1 MKILI
6 IEDEASLLEVMTS
19 FLEKEHYVVESANTY
34 QGALSKVADYDY
46 DCILLDIM
54 LPDGNGIDLLKE
66 LQKIKKNQNVI
77 IISAKDSVEDKV
89 AGLEIGADDYLSK
102 PFHLAELNARI
113 RSVFRRKDLQGDTL
127 VRLEN
132 VTVNPTTHEAYVDGN
147 RLELNRKEYNILL
160 YFMTRPN
167 HLIDKAVLAEA
178 VWGDHIDQA
187 DNFDFIYTQV
197 KNLRKKMNEAGA
209 GIEIKAVYGLGYK
222 LALR

>member
-19 FLEKEHYVVESANTY
+19 FLEKEQYVVESANTY
-34 QGALSKVADYDY
+34 QGALAKVADYDY

-209 GIEIKAVYGLGYK
+209 GIEIKAVYGFGYK

>member
-1 MKILI
+1 M
-6 IEDEASLLEVMTS
+6 
-19 FLEKEHYVVESANTY
+19 
-34 QGALSKVADYDY
+34 
-46 DCILLDIM
+46 
-54 LPDGNGIDLLKE
+54 
-66 LQKIKKNQNVI
+66 
-77 IISAKDSVEDKV
+77 EDKV

>member
-1 MKILI
+1 M
-6 IEDEASLLEVMTS
+6 
-19 FLEKEHYVVESANTY
+19 
-34 QGALSKVADYDY
+34 
-46 DCILLDIM
+46 
-54 LPDGNGIDLLKE
+54 
-66 LQKIKKNQNVI
+66 
-77 IISAKDSVEDKV
+77 
-89 AGLEIGADDYLSK
+89 
-102 PFHLAELNARI
+102 
-113 RSVFRRKDLQGDTL
+113 
-127 VRLEN
+127 
-132 VTVNPTTHEAYVDGN
+132 NPTTHEAYVDGN